1 MSDTIINLTN
11 VITILLLLVGA
22 FFMLAGTI
30 GFVRFPDFYSRMHAT
45 GKCDTLGEGLMLVAL
60 IVYGGA
66 TFVSMKIL
74 FLIMFILLANP
85 TSTHAIAK
93 AAYDV
98 GLEPWRKLDDRVEWL
113 NADDTGNTSTTS
125 TTDNTG
131 NSGESRAEEDGG
143 GER

>member
-1 MSDTIINLTN
+1 MSDTTTIINVLT
-11 VITILLLLVGA
+11 VMLLLIGA

-60 IVYGGA
+60 IIYGGA
-66 TFVSMKIL
+66 TFVSVKIL
-74 FLIMFILLANP
+74 FLIVFILLANP

-98 GLEPWRKLDDRVEWL
+98 GLEPWRKLDDEVVWL
-113 NADDTGNTSTTS
+113 NAGNGD
-125 TTDNTG
+125 TDNTS
-131 NSGESRAEEDGG
+131 NTSEDRAGEDGG
-143 GER
+143 EVR

>member
-1 MSDTIINLTN
+1 MSDTTTITN
-11 VITILLLLVGA
+11 MITVVLLLVGA

-74 FLIMFILLANP
+74 FLIVFILLANP

-113 NADDTGNTSTTS
+113 NAGD
-125 TTDNTG
+125 TDNTG
-131 NSGESRAEEDGG
+131 TTSNSGNSGEGRAGEDGG

>member
-1 MSDTIINLTN
+1 MSDTTTITN
-11 VITILLLLVGA
+11 VITVILLLVGA

-66 TFVSMKIL
+66 TFVSVKIL

-98 GLEPWRKLDDRVEWL
+98 GLEPWRKLDDRVEWM
-113 NADDTGNTSTTS
+113 NAGDTSTTS
-125 TTDNTG
+125 TTS
-131 NSGESRAEEDGG
+131 NSGEGRAEEDGG

>member
-1 MSDTIINLTN
+1 MSDTTTIINVLT
-11 VITILLLLVGA
+11 VMLLLIGA

-60 IVYGGA
+60 IIYGGA
-66 TFVSMKIL
+66 TFVSVKIL
-74 FLIMFILLANP
+74 FLIVFILLANP

-98 GLEPWRKLDDRVEWL
+98 GLEPWRKLDDEVVWL
-113 NADDTGNTSTTS
+113 NASNGD
-125 TTDNTG
+125 TDNTG
-131 NSGESRAEEDGG
+131 NTSEDRAGEDGG
-143 GER
+143 GVR

>member
-22 FFMLAGTI
+22 FFMLAGTV

-45 GKCDTLGEGLMLVAL
+45 GKCDTLGEGLMLVGL

-66 TFVSMKIL
+66 TFVSVKIL

-113 NADDTGNTSTTS
+113 DTGNTSNS
-125 TTDNTG
+125 G
-131 NSGESRAEEDGG
+131 NSGEGRTAKDGG
-143 GER
+143 EER

>member
-1 MSDTIINLTN
+1 MSDTIINLIN
-11 VITILLLLVGA
+11 VITVMLLLVGA

-45 GKCDTLGEGLMLVAL
+45 GKCDTLGEGLMLVGL

-66 TFVSMKIL
+66 TFVSVKIL
-74 FLIMFILLANP
+74 FLILFILLANP

-113 NADDTGNTSTTS
+113 DTGNT
-125 TTDNTG
+125 DDG
-131 NSGESRAEEDGG
+131 RDDQDGG
-143 GER
+143 EVR

>member
-11 VITILLLLVGA
+11 VITVLLLLVGA

-30 GFVRFPDFYSRMHAT
+30 GFLRFPDFYSRMHAT

-66 TFVSMKIL
+66 TFVSVKIL
-74 FLIMFILLANP
+74 FLILFILLANP

-98 GLEPWRKLDDRVEWL
+98 GLEPWRKLDEEVAWL
-113 NADDTGNTSTTS
+113 NTGDTGNS
-125 TTDNTG
+125 D
-131 NSGESRAEEDGG
+131 ESRAGEDGG
-143 GER
+143 EVR

>member
-1 MSDTIINLTN
+1 MSDTTTITN
-11 VITILLLLVGA
+11 VITVVFLLVGA

>member
-1 MSDTIINLTN
+1 MFDTTTITNILT
-11 VITILLLLVGA
+11 VMLLLVGA

-30 GFVRFPDFYSRMHAT
+30 GFLRFPDFYSRMHAT

-66 TFVSMKIL
+66 TFVSVKIL
-74 FLIMFILLANP
+74 FLIIFILFANP

-98 GLEPWRKLDDRVEWL
+98 GLEPWRKLDDRIQWMDT
-113 NADDTGNTSTTS
+113 DDTNNIN
-125 TTDNTG
+125 NTG
-131 NSGESRAEEDGG
+131 NSGEGGVDEAG
-143 GER
+143 GEGR

>member
-1 MSDTIINLTN
+1 MMSDTTTIINVLT
-11 VITILLLLVGA
+11 VMLLLIGA

-60 IVYGGA
+60 IIYGGA
-66 TFVSMKIL
+66 TFVSVKIL
-74 FLIMFILLANP
+74 FLIIFILLANP

-98 GLEPWRKLDDRVEWL
+98 GLEPWRKLDEEVVWL
-113 NADDTGNTSTTS
+113 NTGNGD
-125 TTDNTG
+125 TDNTG
-131 NSGESRAEEDGG
+131 NTSNTDEGRTREDGG
-143 GER
+143 EVR

>member
-11 VITILLLLVGA
+11 VITVLLLLVGA

-45 GKCDTLGEGLMLVAL
+45 GKCDTLGEGLMLVGL

-66 TFVSMKIL
+66 TFVSVKIL

-98 GLEPWRKLDDRVEWL
+98 GLEPWRKLDDRVEWM
-113 NADDTGNTSTTS
+113 NTGDTGNTS
-125 TTDNTG
+125 NTG
-131 NSGESRAEEDGG
+131 NTGEGRDDQDGG
-143 GER
+143 EER

>member
-1 MSDTIINLTN
+1 MSDTTTIINVLT
-11 VITILLLLVGA
+11 VMLLLIGA

-60 IVYGGA
+60 IIYGGA
-66 TFVSMKIL
+66 TFVSVKIL

-113 NADDTGNTSTTS
+113 DTGNT
-125 TTDNTG
+125 DDG
-131 NSGESRAEEDGG
+131 RDDQDGG
-143 GER
+143 EER

>member
-1 MSDTIINLTN
+1 MSDTTTITN
-11 VITILLLLVGA
+11 VITVVLLLVGA
-22 FFMLAGTI
+22 FFVLAGTI

-66 TFVSMKIL
+66 TFVSVKIL
-74 FLIMFILLANP
+74 FLIMFILFANP

-98 GLEPWRKLDDRVEWL
+98 GLKPWRKLDDRVEWL
-113 NADDTGNTSTTS
+113 DTGNT
-125 TTDNTG
+125 DDG
-131 NSGESRAEEDGG
+131 RDDQDGG
-143 GER
+143 EER

>member
-1 MSDTIINLTN
+1 MSDTTTITN
-11 VITILLLLVGA
+11 VLTVMFLLIGA

-60 IVYGGA
+60 IIYGGA
-66 TFVSMKIL
+66 TFVSVKIL
-74 FLIMFILLANP
+74 FLIIFILLANP

-98 GLEPWRKLDDRVEWL
+98 GLEPWRKLDDEVVWL
-113 NADDTGNTSTTS
+113 NAGNGD
-125 TTDNTG
+125 TDNTG
-131 NSGESRAEEDGG
+131 NTSEGRTREDGG
-143 GER
+143 EVR

>member
-1 MSDTIINLTN
+1 MSDTTTITN
-11 VITILLLLVGA
+11 VITVVLLLIGA

-66 TFVSMKIL
+66 TFVSVKIL

-98 GLEPWRKLDDRVEWL
+98 GLEPWRKLDDRVEWM
-113 NADDTGNTSTTS
+113 NTGDTGNTSNTG
-125 TTDNTG
+125 NTG
-131 NSGESRAEEDGG
+131 NSGEGRDDQDGG
-143 GER
+143 ETS

>member
-1 MSDTIINLTN
+1 MSDTTTIINVLT
-11 VITILLLLVGA
+11 VMLLLIGA

-60 IVYGGA
+60 IIYGGA
-66 TFVSMKIL
+66 TFVSVKIL
-74 FLIMFILLANP
+74 FLIVFILLANP

-98 GLEPWRKLDDRVEWL
+98 GLEPWRKLDDEVVWL
-113 NADDTGNTSTTS
+113 NAGNGD
-125 TTDNTG
+125 TDNTG
-131 NSGESRAEEDGG
+131 DTSEGRTQEDGG
-143 GER
+143 EVR

>member
-60 IVYGGA
+60 IIYGGA
-66 TFVSMKIL
+66 TFVSVKIL
-74 FLIMFILLANP
+74 FLIVFILLANP

-98 GLEPWRKLDDRVEWL
+98 GLEPWRKLDDEVVWL
-113 NADDTGNTSTTS
+113 NAGNGDTDKTGDTSEGRT
-125 TTDNTG
+125 
-131 NSGESRAEEDGG
+131 REDGG
-143 GER
+143 EVR

>member
-11 VITILLLLVGA
+11 VITVLLLLVGA

-45 GKCDTLGEGLMLVAL
+45 GKCDTLGEGMMLVGL

-66 TFVSMKIL
+66 TFVSVKIL

-113 NADDTGNTSTTS
+113 DTGNT
-125 TTDNTG
+125 DDG
-131 NSGESRAEEDGG
+131 RDDQDGG
-143 GER
+143 EER

>member
-1 MSDTIINLTN
+1 MSDTTTITN
-11 VITILLLLVGA
+11 MITVVLLLVGA

-113 NADDTGNTSTTS
+113 DTGNT
-125 TTDNTG
+125 
-131 NSGESRAEEDGG
+131 GEGRAEEDGG
-143 GER
+143 CER

>member
-1 MSDTIINLTN
+1 MSDTIIHLTN
-11 VITILLLLVGA
+11 VITVLLLLVGA

-45 GKCDTLGEGLMLVAL
+45 GKCDTLGEGLMLVGL

-66 TFVSMKIL
+66 TFVSVKIL

-113 NADDTGNTSTTS
+113 DTGNT
-125 TTDNTG
+125 DDG
-131 NSGESRAEEDGG
+131 RDDQDGG
-143 GER
+143 EER

>member
-1 MSDTIINLTN
+1 MSDTTTITN
-11 VITILLLLVGA
+11 VITVILLLVGA

-66 TFVSMKIL
+66 TFVSVKIL

-98 GLEPWRKLDDRVEWL
+98 GLEPWRKLDDRVEWM
-113 NADDTGNTSTTS
+113 DTGDTSNTS
-125 TTDNTG
+125 NTG
-131 NSGESRAEEDGG
+131 NSGEGRAGEDGEDR
-143 GER
+143 GEGR

>member
-1 MSDTIINLTN
+1 MSDTTMITNILT
-11 VITILLLLVGA
+11 VMLLLVGV

-60 IVYGGA
+60 IIYGGA
-66 TFVSMKIL
+66 TFISVKIL
-74 FLIMFILLANP
+74 FLMAFILLANP

-98 GLEPWRKLDDRVEWL
+98 GLEPWRSFDSEEVAWL
-113 NADDTGNTSTTS
+113 NTGDGD
-125 TTDNTG
+125 TDNTG
-131 NSGESRAEEDGG
+131 NTDEGRAGEDSGEVQ
-143 GER
+143 

>member
-1 MSDTIINLTN
+1 MMSDTTTIINVLT
-11 VITILLLLVGA
+11 VTLLLIGA

-60 IVYGGA
+60 IIYGGA
-66 TFVSMKIL
+66 TFVSVKIL
-74 FLIMFILLANP
+74 FLILFILLANP

-98 GLEPWRKLDDRVEWL
+98 GLEPWRKLDDEVVWL
-113 NADDTGNTSTTS
+113 NAGNGD
-125 TTDNTG
+125 TDNTG
-131 NSGESRAEEDGG
+131 NTSEDRAREDRGEVR
-143 GER
+143 

>member
-1 MSDTIINLTN
+1 MSDLTTITNLLT
-11 VITILLLLVGA
+11 VMLLVVGA

-66 TFVSMKIL
+66 TFVSVKIL
-74 FLIMFILLANP
+74 FLIAFILLANP

-98 GLEPWRKLDDRVEWL
+98 GLEPWKKLEDEVAWM
-113 NADDTGNTSTTS
+113 NADEDR
-125 TTDNTG
+125 DD
-131 NSGESRAEEDGG
+131 EEG
-143 GER
+143 GERS

>member
-1 MSDTIINLTN
+1 MSDTTMITNMLT
-11 VITILLLLVGA
+11 IMLLLVGV

-66 TFVSMKIL
+66 TFVSVKIL
-74 FLIMFILLANP
+74 FLITFILLANP

-113 NADDTGNTSTTS
+113 NTGDGD
-125 TTDNTG
+125 TDNTG
-131 NSGESRAEEDGG
+131 NTDEGRAGEDGG
-143 GER
+143 EGR

>member
-45 GKCDTLGEGLMLVAL
+45 GKCDTLGEGLMLVGL

-66 TFVSMKIL
+66 TFVSVKIL
-74 FLIMFILLANP
+74 FLILFILLANP

-98 GLEPWRKLDDRVEWL
+98 GLEPWRKLDDRVEWM
-113 NADDTGNTSTTS
+113 NTGDTGNTS
-125 TTDNTG
+125 NTG
-131 NSGESRAEEDGG
+131 NTDDGRDDQDGG
-143 GER
+143 EER